1 MAARARAWQA
11 YDASTESDQARHCA
25 YADCPGQAVLVRDSR
40 AYCRAHASMYGAQLW
55 GRNLVSL
62 RART

>member
-1 MAARARAWQA
+1 MTAHASTWQA
-11 YDASTESDQARHCA
+11 YDAAPDGSHPRRCA
-25 YADCPGQAVLVRDSR
+25 YADCPGRAILIRQAR

-62 RART
+62 HGRT